1 MRALWALAIAIVG
14 VATFGLGWWSG
25 RDALRT
31 ELAAPGR
38 ASDRGVGGS
47 LGTTASEPVTDSN
60 ETSPELARLRS
71 ELARAEAQI
80 TELRRLLAERST
92 QRSKSAYDP
101 AFIASASDRFDT
113 LIAKRDVRG
122 LWELAGRLLEQGE
135 PGFDQ
140 LTELL
145 ARFELAIDG
154 EDRELRRALEGD
166 DLFQQMHR
174 FLSEHPEAIVRYALH
189 LRAFELDSL
198 PQAARNL
205 RTEMRDDLGPVV
217 MGYYQGG
224 AEDVIAEY
232 VTWLLDSDPSR
243 ESRAVIYT
251 LAETRGESARAAL
264 LEYVN
269 YGAFPTA
276 MEAVRAL
283 GARHEQASID
293 ALRDILPRAKDPKL
307 AAEIE
312 RVLEAQ

>member
-1 MRALWALAIAIVG
+1 MRTVWVLAIVIVG
-14 VATFGLGWWSG
+14 AATFGLGWWSG

-38 ASDRGVGGS
+38 ASDPQALGGVS
-47 LGTTASEPVTDSN
+47 AASTESADSSG
-60 ETSPELARLRS
+60 EASPELARLRS
-71 ELARAEAQI
+71 ELTRAEAQI
-80 TELRRLLAERST
+80 TELRRLLAEQST
-92 QRSKSAYDP
+92 AHAKSAHDP
-101 AFIASASDRFDT
+101 AFIASASDRFEA
-113 LIAKRDVRG
+113 LIAERDVRG

-135 PGFDQ
+135 PAFDT

-145 ARFELAIDG
+145 ARFEVALD
-154 EDRELRRALEGD
+154 EDRDLLRALESD
-166 DLFQQMHR
+166 NDLFRQMHR
-174 FLSEHPEAIVRYALH
+174 LMSAHPESIVRYALH

-232 VTWLLDSDPSR
+232 VTWLLESDPDR
-243 ESRAVIYT
+243 GSRAVIYT

-269 YGAFPTA
+269 YGALPTA

-293 ALRDILPRAKDPKL
+293 ALREILPRAKDPKL

-312 RVLEAQ
+312 RVLESQ